1 MMPAWV
7 SSPSSSRSIASA
19 HLHLSTCLRIDS
31 RCDLALR
38 TAFAPLILDQIH
50 ALEALATALQ
60 ENFSLIN
67 LKIPEIALGAS
78 LASDSPFS
86 METPTTGIQQKVN
99 FVLWANKQ
107 YQLVRTNSQA
117 YNIMQI
123 QNRHLT
129 SFPEEVRPAV
139 RALIGLLTS

>member
-1 MMPAWV
+1 
-7 SSPSSSRSIASA
+7 
-19 HLHLSTCLRIDS
+19 
-31 RCDLALR
+31 
-38 TAFAPLILDQIH
+38 
-50 ALEALATALQ
+50 
-60 ENFSLIN
+60 
-67 LKIPEIALGAS
+67 
-78 LASDSPFS
+78 

-129 SFPEEVRPAV
+129 SFPEEVRRSAAATHTDLLGCHIRITRYTRDLSL
-139 RALIGLLTS
+139 RASIYLGIHRHADGSH

>member
-1 MMPAWV
+1 
-7 SSPSSSRSIASA
+7 
-19 HLHLSTCLRIDS
+19 
-31 RCDLALR
+31 
-38 TAFAPLILDQIH
+38 
-50 ALEALATALQ
+50 
-60 ENFSLIN
+60 
-67 LKIPEIALGAS
+67 
-78 LASDSPFS
+78 

-129 SFPEEVRPAV
+129 SFPEEVRPAAL
-139 RALIGLLTS
+139 RTLIGLLTIGCHIRITRYTRDLSLRASIYLGIHRHADGSH